1 MNKLE
6 ARAIIEATNDYSE
19 DGVDEIMNIYESLAK
34 HIGFEDKR
42 HDNRFIVKFHDIF
55 YYMPEKL
62 EEDYEEIMNALFDD
76 FCNMEYEYI
85 KDDLETNHIDT
96 DYMLTK
102 YDVGHYPAFIIDIPE
117 ITDKNITD
125 LAMEIYDEYGWE
137 GINYVENYIHT
148 VNLLQDLEDNYM
160 DYWIEFL
167 EGTDIPEKYIK
178 EIKKKYKEDME
189 RRKAIENF
197 SKVI

>member
-6 ARAIIEATNDYSE
+6 ARAIIEATYDYGE
-19 DGVDEIMNIYESLAK
+19 DGVDEIMSICESLAK
-34 HIGFEDKR
+34 HIGFEDRRYDK
-42 HDNRFIVKFHDIF
+42 RFIVKFHDIF
-55 YYMPEKL
+55 YYMPNEL
-62 EEDYEEIMNALFDD
+62 EEEYSNTMDALFDD

-85 KDDLETNHIDT
+85 KEDLETNHVDT

-102 YDVGHYPAFIIDIPE
+102 YDVGHYPAFVIDIPE
-117 ITDKNITD
+117 ITDENITA
-125 LAMEIYDEYGWE
+125 LAMNIYDEYGWE

-167 EGTDIPEKYIK
+167 EGTDIPPKYIK
-178 EIKKKYKEDME
+178 EIKKKYEEDME
-189 RRKAIENF
+189 RRKATQTLA
-197 SKVI
+197 K